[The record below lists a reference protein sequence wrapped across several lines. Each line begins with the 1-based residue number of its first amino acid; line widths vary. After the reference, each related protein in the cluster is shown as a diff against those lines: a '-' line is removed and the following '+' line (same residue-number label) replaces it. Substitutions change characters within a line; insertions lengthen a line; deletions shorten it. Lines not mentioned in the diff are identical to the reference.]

1 MMKQST
7 NPENKESGRG
17 GDIIMWQAGNTSPEL
32 EVHLEKKRIRL
43 NQGGRTAGRSAW
55 SSTYLWAL

>member
-7 NPENKESGRG
+7 NPENKESGR

-32 EVHLEKKRIRL
+32 EVHLEKESIWL
-43 NQGGRTAGRSAW
+43 NQGVAICSFD
-55 SSTYLWAL
+55 

>member
-43 NQGGRTAGRSAW
+43 NQGGS
-55 SSTYLWAL
+55 YLFF